1 MSPPPGND
9 LDALAAY
16 FEDLAGNLSPA
27 GRLRLGLQ
35 LGRQIRASQSARI
48 AAQQD
53 PDGEPF
59 APRSRPPYRLR
70 RRAGALR
77 EAKENGGPMFRKLRT
92 AKHLKATATADEAA
106 IGFTGRDARIAAT
119 SQYGLREAVGRGI
132 IARYPE
138 RRLLGLTDEER
149 AGMLDVILAQIK

>member
-1 MSPPPGND
+1 MSDD

-27 GRLRLGLQ
+27 ARRRLGLQ
-35 LGRQIRASQSARI
+35 IARLIRASQSARI

-53 PDGEPF
+53 PDGQPF

-70 RRAGALR
+70 RRAGAIR
-77 EAKENGGPMFRKLRT
+77 DKGQMFRKLRT

-106 IGFTGRDARIAAT
+106 VGFTGRDARIAAT
-119 SQYGLREAVGRGI
+119 SQYGLREQIGRGI

-138 RRLLGLTDEER
+138 RRLLGLTAEEQGL
-149 AGMLDVILAQIK
+149 ALQIILSGLEPA

>member
-1 MSPPPGND
+1 MSDD

-27 GRLRLGLQ
+27 ARRRLGQQIARL
-35 LGRQIRASQSARI
+35 IRASQSARI
-48 AAQQD
+48 AAQED
-53 PDGEPF
+53 PEGQPF

-70 RRAGALR
+70 RRAGAIR
-77 EAKENGGPMFRKLRT
+77 DKGPMFRKLRT

-106 IGFTGRDARIAAT
+106 VGFTGRDAGIAAT
-119 SQYGLREAVGRGI
+119 SQYGLREQIGRGI

-138 RRLLGLTDEER
+138 RRLLGLTAEER
-149 AGMLDVILAQIK
+149 VQILEKVIDLL

>member
-1 MSPPPGND
+1 MSDD

-27 GRLRLGLQ
+27 ARRRLGQ
-35 LGRQIRASQSARI
+35 QIAREIRASQSARI
-48 AAQQD
+48 ADQED
-53 PDGEPF
+53 PEGQPF

-70 RRAGALR
+70 RRAGAIR
-77 EAKENGGPMFRKLRT
+77 DKGPMFRKLRT

-106 IGFTGRDARIAAT
+106 VGFTGRDARIAAT
-119 SQYGLREAVGRGI
+119 SQYGLREQIGRGI

-138 RRLLGLTDEER
+138 RRLLGLTAEER
-149 AGMLDVILAQIK
+149 AQILERVLASLAD